1 MKLEESSCRRSMVV
15 VNIKKLRLEGLAYD
29 TSSKVKEGGF
39 GCFYD
44 LFTLFVNICFLPFSL
59 FVCFS
64 CPCIAFSCSFFLSI
78 LWYVLVAW
86 PCLINNISL
95 CWF

>member
-1 MKLEESSCRRSMVV
+1 MKLEESCCRRSMVV

-29 TSSKVKEGGF
+29 TSSKVKEGGGF

-64 CPCIAFSCSFFLSI
+64 CPCIAFLLFFFLSI
-78 LWYVLVAW
+78 LCYVLVAW

-95 CWF
+95 CW